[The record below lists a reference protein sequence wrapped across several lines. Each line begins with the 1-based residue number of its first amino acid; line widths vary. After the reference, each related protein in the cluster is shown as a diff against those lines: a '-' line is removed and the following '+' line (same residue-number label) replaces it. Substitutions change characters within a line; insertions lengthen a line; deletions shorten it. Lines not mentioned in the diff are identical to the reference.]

1 MVDVEARTAASE
13 TPVAETPSDEAAG
26 TETAEAPAATGA
38 PVDEAEGAGTET
50 AEAPA
55 AAEAAGDEAEAAAVG
70 ARGDDGR
77 RGPDDD
83 AAASAAAASAAA
95 ASAAAAPDGA
105 GDADPL
111 APVDGWDRPT
121 TSFFN
126 RELSWLAF
134 NARVLRLAAD
144 PEVPLLER
152 VRFLAIF
159 SNNLDEFF
167 QVRVSGLDDR
177 VAAGI
182 TEPDHDGRTAAEQLE
197 EIHRAVTRLCAEQ
210 QELYDARIRPAL
222 ARAGIQLL
230 AWEDL
235 DDADR
240 AAMSDH
246 FEQRVFP
253 VLTPL
258 AVDPGHPFPFISDL
272 SVNLAVTMRDP
283 DDGSD
288 RFARVKVPNTLDR
301 WIRIGGDR
309 FVALEEVI
317 AAHLDR
323 LFPGMELREHHVFRV
338 TRNADFTL
346 EDEEAEDLLAAVE
359 MELRRRR
366 FQRVVR
372 LEVADTM
379 SEAIVDRLRRE
390 LDLDSEAVFRIPGPV
405 DLGGLAPIADL
416 DRADLRWPEWRGI
429 TEPALAPGE
438 DESADF
444 FGVLR
449 AGDVLVHHPYS
460 SFSRSVG
467 ELIHQ
472 ASVDP
477 AVLAI
482 KLTLY
487 RTAGDSPIIDSL
499 VRAAERNKQV
509 AVLVEL
515 KARFDEATN
524 IGWAKR
530 LEQAGAHVAYG
541 LVGLKIHTKTAM
553 IVREDPDGIR
563 RYCHIGTGN
572 YNHRTARVYEDFGL
586 LTADP
591 EVGAEIAELF
601 NFLTGYGRNISYR
614 RLIAAPHQ
622 LRRRLVELIDAEIAS
637 GRGRIIMKMNSIVD
651 PAMIEKLYEASGAG
665 VDIDLIVRGACCLR
679 PGVRGLSERIRVRS
693 VVGRYLEHSRL
704 YHFANGD
711 GPGRPATYIGSAD
724 LMTRNLDWRVEVL
737 VRVGDPAVVGRV
749 LEVAEIALA
758 DDRLAWV
765 LDGDGTWTRRR
776 GPAGADTHVRL
787 QQIALARARA

>member
-1 MVDVEARTAASE
+1 MVDVEARTTATAAPE
-13 TPVAETPSDEAAG
+13 VKPTDAPGPARPGSDG
-26 TETAEAPAATGA
+26 
-38 PVDEAEGAGTET
+38 
-50 AEAPA
+50 
-55 AAEAAGDEAEAAAVG
+55 
-70 ARGDDGR
+70 
-77 RGPDDD
+77 GPG
-83 AAASAAAASAAA
+83 
-95 ASAAAAPDGA
+95 PDGA
-105 GDADPL
+105 GAAGQSAPDNPDGGPL

-121 TSFFN
+121 TDFFN

-152 VRFLAIF
+152 VRFLTIF
-159 SNNLDEFF
+159 SSNLDEFF

-197 EIHRAVTRLCAEQ
+197 RIHQVVTRLCAEQ
-210 QELYDARIRPAL
+210 QELYDTQIRPAL
-222 ARAGIQLL
+222 ARAGVCLL
-230 AWEDL
+230 AWDDL
-235 DDADR
+235 DDTDR
-240 AAMSDH
+240 AAMGDH

-283 DDGSD
+283 DDGAD

-301 WIRIGGDR
+301 WVRIGDRPR
-309 FVALEEVI
+309 FVALEDVI

-390 LDLDSEAVFRIPGPV
+390 LDLDGEAVFRIPGPV
-405 DLGGLAPIADL
+405 DLGGLAAIADL

-444 FGVLR
+444 FRVLR

-487 RTAGDSPIIDSL
+487 RTAGDSPIIDAL
-499 VRAAERNKQV
+499 VQAAERNKQV

-614 RLIAAPHQ
+614 RLIVAPHQ
-622 LRRRLVELIDAEIAS
+622 FRRRLVELIDAEIAS
-637 GRGRIIMKMNSIVD
+637 GRGRIVMKMNSIVD
-651 PAMIEKLYEASGAG
+651 SAMIEKLYEASQAG

-679 PGVRGLSERIRVRS
+679 PGVKGLSERIRVRS

-737 VRVGDPAVVGRV
+737 VRVGDPAVAGRV
-749 LEVAEIALA
+749 LEVAEIAMA
-758 DDRLAWV
+758 DDRLAWT

-776 GPAGADTHVRL
+776 GPAGVDTHIRL
-787 QQIALARARA
+787 QQIARARART

>member
-1 MVDVEARTAASE
+1 MVDVEARTTQTA
-13 TPVAETPSDEAAG
+13 AETK
-26 TETAEAPAATGA
+26 PA
-38 PVDEAEGAGTET
+38 
-50 AEAPA
+50 
-55 AAEAAGDEAEAAAVG
+55 
-70 ARGDDGR
+70 
-77 RGPDDD
+77 DDD
-83 AAASAAAASAAA
+83 S
-95 ASAAAAPDGA
+95 PPVGPTPGPNGA
-105 GDADPL
+105 GDADGGLL

-121 TSFFN
+121 TPFFN

-197 EIHRAVTRLCAEQ
+197 QIHQVVTRLCAEQ
-210 QELYDARIRPAL
+210 QELYDTRIRPAL
-222 ARAGIQLL
+222 ARAGVHLL
-230 AWEDL
+230 AWDDL

-240 AAMSDH
+240 AAMREH

-272 SVNLAVTMRDP
+272 SVNLAVMMRDP
-283 DDGSD
+283 DDGAD
-288 RFARVKVPNTLDR
+288 RFARVKVPDTLNR
-301 WIRIGGDR
+301 WVRIGDRPR

-372 LEVADTM
+372 LEVAAAM
-379 SEAIVDRLRRE
+379 SESIVGRLRRE
-390 LDLDSEAVFRIPGPV
+390 LDLDGEAVFRIPGPV
-405 DLGGLAPIADL
+405 DLGGLAAIADL

-487 RTAGDSPIIDSL
+487 RTAGDSPIIDAL
-499 VRAAERNKQV
+499 VKAAERSKQV

-591 EVGAEIAELF
+591 EVGAEIAEMF

-614 RLIAAPHQ
+614 QLIVAPHQ
-622 LRRRLVELIDAEIAS
+622 LRRRLMELIDAEIAS

-651 PAMIEKLYEASGAG
+651 TAMITKLYEASQAG

-679 PGVRGLSERIRVRS
+679 PGVKGLSERIRVRS

-711 GPGRPATYIGSAD
+711 GPGRAATYIGSAD

-737 VRVGDPAVVGRV
+737 VRVSAPAVVGRV
-749 LEVAEIALA
+749 LEVAEIVLA
-758 DDRLAWV
+758 DDRLAWT
-765 LDGDGTWTRRR
+765 LEGDGTWTRRR

>member
-1 MVDVEARTAASE
+1 MVDVEARTAA
-13 TPVAETPSDEAAG
+13 TAEAEASADEAAD
-26 TETAEAPAATGA
+26 T
-38 PVDEAEGAGTET
+38 EAEV
-50 AEAPA
+50 PA
-55 AAEAAGDEAEAAAVG
+55 DGAEAAAVG
-70 ARGDDGR
+70 ARIDDGR
-77 RGPDDD
+77 RGPDDTAD
-83 AAASAAAASAAA
+83 ASAAVGS
-95 ASAAAAPDGA
+95 DGD

-121 TSFFN
+121 TAFFN

-210 QELYDARIRPAL
+210 QELYDACIRPAL

-240 AAMSDH
+240 AAMGEH

-272 SVNLAVTMRDP
+272 SVSLAVTMRDP

-301 WIRIGGDR
+301 WVRIAGGDR
-309 FVALEEVI
+309 FVALEDVI

-449 AGDVLVHHPYS
+449 SGDVLVHHPYS

-467 ELIHQ
+467 ELIYQ
-472 ASVDP
+472 ASMDP

-776 GPAGADTHVRL
+776 GPAGVDTHVRL